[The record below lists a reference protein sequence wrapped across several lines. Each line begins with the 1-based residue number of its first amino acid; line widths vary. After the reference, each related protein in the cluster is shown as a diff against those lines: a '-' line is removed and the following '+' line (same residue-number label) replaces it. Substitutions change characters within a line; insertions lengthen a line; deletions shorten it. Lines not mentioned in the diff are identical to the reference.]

1 LAITARWSPNCNQS
15 ERFRDLELRA
25 TVPEITVPFR
35 PIIEE
40 GEQPFAMLQDLW
52 IKHREWVFEPI
63 EYTSVDRLIQTL
75 DCEIIEPAET
85 RFNELVLKKA
95 ERMTTRR
102 V

>member
-1 LAITARWSPNCNQS
+1 MNQPWPRDSNETAS
-15 ERFRDLELRA
+15 D
-25 TVPEITVPFR
+25 
-35 PIIEE
+35 
-40 GEQPFAMLQDLW
+40 QPGAV
-52 IKHREWVFEPI
+52 H
-63 EYTSVDRLIQTL
+63 TSVDRLIQTL